1 MDILK
6 IQAEQDKFKASNGK
20 NFQVKRGETK
30 TAKGDVDVSG
40 LVLGSDIEIHEMLC
54 PDGSTGFSVFE
65 RDGNGMIQA
74 VASGCS
80 HIAFPFRKEH
90 DDESTIKNG

>member
-54 PDGSTGFSVFE
+54 PDGSTGFSIFE
-65 RDGNGMIQA
+65 RNLDEIQA
-74 VASGCS
+74 TSFGCS
-80 HIAFPFRKEH
+80 EISFPWRKEH
-90 DDESTIKNG
+90 DEESLIKKNG